1 MFHSPSLNQRDDSMQ
16 QGSDRCGALGH
27 QGSKNQ
33 CRIIS
38 QFVIQ
43 WVVSPAVV
51 DSATDWEAV
60 DQGRVLQ
67 GVFAQ
72 TLSRDS
78 LAIRAGRD

>member
-1 MFHSPSLNQRDDSMQ
+1 MQR
-16 QGSDRCGALGH
+16 GSDRCVALGR

-51 DSATDWEAV
+51 NSATVCEAE
-60 DQGRVLQ
+60 DQGFT
-67 GVFAQ
+67 GFTVFAQ
-72 TLSRDS
+72 RLSRDS
-78 LAIRAGRD
+78 VAV